1 MLLLL
6 VFTVITFLVA
16 FGLVKI
22 IDKFLPRKARPI
34 VSVALWLICGV
45 LAYLIYASVMKPIN
59 FEKAK
64 NERYEIAV
72 RKLMDIKKAQLG
84 YKSIHGKYAD
94 SFDELVRFIDTEK
107 FPIISRKDTA
117 VIDEAKN
124 AAFRITTDATGQGGF
139 FKDVVIIDTLGYTSV
154 KDSLFK
160 NSDRYKRMS
169 EVRIGDLVVPI
180 SLKTGEVE
188 RNDMK
193 LPVFQA
199 KIDKNA
205 ILVGLDEELIEQE
218 NKVESIEEINGDE
231 IILGSLEDVT
241 VTGNWPK
248 KYGNND

>member
-22 IDKFLPRKARPI
+22 IDKFLPRNARPI
-34 VSVALWLICGV
+34 VSVALWLVCGV

-72 RKLMDIKKAQLG
+72 KKLLDIKKAQLG

-94 SFDELVRFIDTEK
+94 SFDELVRFIDAEK
-107 FPIISRKDTA
+107 FPIISRKDTS

-124 AAFRITTDATGQGGF
+124 AAFRITTDATGKGGF
-139 FKDVVIIDTLGYTSV
+139 FKDVVVIDTLGYTSV

-180 SLKTGEVE
+180 SLKTAEVE

-218 NKVESIEEINGDE
+218 NRVESIEEINGDE
-231 IILGSLEDVT
+231 IVLGSLEDVT